1 MLRPALL
8 GIALILSTSAATA
21 APTERAPI
29 TDELMRMRDPF
40 KRPKAPKKGG
50 DEVVTLL
57 ETIPVSAFKMLGVV
71 TGPDR
76 VRAMLADGQGRT
88 HFVAENMRIGTRKGR
103 IIRISPEK
111 VVVRER
117 IPNVLGVIEDIDT
130 VLSLPSDRKI
140 GATGSAFNQENKR

>member
-1 MLRPALL
+1 MRALSL
-8 GIALILSTSAATA
+8 LSLTLIVSVSSSYA

-29 TDELMRMRDPF
+29 AEELMRMRDPF
-40 KRPKAPKKGG
+40 KRPKPPKKGG
-50 DEVVTLL
+50 EEAVTLL

-76 VRAMLADGQGRT
+76 VRAMLSDGQGRT

-117 IPNVLGVIEDIDT
+117 IPNVLGVVEDIDT

-140 GATGSAFNQENKR
+140 GAVGTVSNQEKR